1 MIQTLFDKPTARIKV
16 NGDLTAPLTQHKG
29 CRQGCAVSFFLF
41 AIFIKHRNEKVF
53 NHHGKPQ
60 LALFADDV
68 FFFLY
73 IYLEQPTQS
82 LSKLMC
88 CLEVFGRLSIQ
99 RNKSSDL
106 IMNPLG
112 ISLKNCKFTHD
123 QCWTSSKLKTYCM

>member
-68 FFFLY
+68 FFFLIY
-73 IYLEQPTQS
+73 IFRTTHPVPIQTDVLPGGIWQAINSKKQVLRFNYEPTGDIIE
-82 LSKLMC
+82 KLQ
-88 CLEVFGRLSIQ
+88 VY
-99 RNKSSDL
+99 
-106 IMNPLG
+106 P
-112 ISLKNCKFTHD
+112 
-123 QCWTSSKLKTYCM
+123 